1 LTVDLQTMRA
11 DAVALTRQF
20 LDNWVRFLPIH
31 IAVGILVF
39 TVLTPMATVLL
50 RLAVSLSGEAALSD
64 QDILF
69 FVLSPFGFVSL
80 LVLGSVF
87 SIIVFLE
94 HAALLV
100 VAWSINEG
108 RAAAVKQVLLFLGG
122 RMWGL
127 FRLAVLVLLRVLLNL
142 LPFVLLLLLLYRLL
156 LSDYDINYYLAEK
169 PPEWQWAIALGASV
183 AVACVANLLRLFIN
197 WVFCVPLQLFSSR
210 SPAQA
215 LADSSE
221 AARGYRGQI
230 GIWLLAWLVITS
242 LLAAAVSAL
251 LTVAGMYLIP
261 QAATSV
267 EALLIALGLVS
278 LTGFVL
284 YFAVTFSAASW
295 LSLLIM
301 NLFNKRGL
309 QVEIAPQAAAD
320 VAATHR
326 LLTDRRI
333 LGWGLLAGFVIA
345 LLLARVL
352 IDQLKFD
359 TTGEVMAH
367 RGASAAAPENTI
379 AAIRLAIDSG
389 AQWVEIDVQETADGR
404 IAVIHDSDLKKIG
417 GSPLTV
423 AGSTLE
429 QLQQVDIGSW
439 FGDQFAD
446 QRIPTL
452 EQVLELCK
460 DRIGVNIELKY
471 YGKQVRLEER
481 VAEIVE
487 RIGMTGQV
495 MFMSL
500 SHEGVKTLR
509 RLRPEWK
516 VGLLSSVA
524 VGNLAELDV
533 DFLALNGR
541 AASRH
546 MIRQAHKRD
555 KEVMVWTVND
565 AVAMASMIGR
575 GADALITDEPTLAI
589 NVLEEFERLEPG
601 QRLLIQL
608 ADLFDRPGLY
618 REQ

>member
-1 LTVDLQTMRA
+1 VDLQSMRA
-11 DAVALTRQF
+11 DAVALTRQL
-20 LDNWVRFLPIH
+20 LDNWARFLPVH
-31 IAVGILVF
+31 LAVGILVF
-39 TVLTPMATVLL
+39 TILTPAATLL
-50 RLAVSLSGEAALSD
+50 LHLAVSLSGEAALSD

-69 FVLSPFGFVSL
+69 FVLSPFGFASL

-100 VAWSINEG
+100 VAWSISEG
-108 RAAAVKQVLLFLGG
+108 RTATVRQILLFLAG

-142 LPFVLLLLLLYRLL
+142 LPFVLVLLLLYRLL
-156 LSDYDINYYLAEK
+156 LSDYDINYYLAER
-169 PPEWQWAIALGASV
+169 PLEWRWAVALGTIV
-183 AVACVANLLRLFIN
+183 AVAAAANLLRLFIN

-210 SPAQA
+210 APARA
-215 LADSSE
+215 LSDSRK
-221 AARGYRGQI
+221 AARGYRSRI
-230 GIWLLAWLVITS
+230 GIWLLTWLLITS
-242 LLAAAVSAL
+242 LLAAAVTAL
-251 LTVAGMYLIP
+251 LTLAGMYLIP
-261 QAATSV
+261 RAATSV

-278 LTGFVL
+278 LTGFLL
-284 YFAVTFSAASW
+284 YFTITFGAASW

-301 NLFNKRGL
+301 KLFNDRGL
-309 QVEIAPQAAAD
+309 QVEVPPRTAAD
-320 VAATHR
+320 LAQKHP
-326 LLTDRRI
+326 LLADRRI
-333 LGWGLLAGFVIA
+333 LGWGLLAGFAIA
-345 LLLARVL
+345 LFLAWLLIERL
-352 IDQLKFD
+352 QFD
-359 TTGEVMAH
+359 TAGEVMAH

-379 AAIRLAIDSG
+379 AAIQLAIDSG

-404 IAVIHDSDLKKIG
+404 IVVIHDSDLKKIG
-417 GSPLTV
+417 GSSLTV
-423 AGSTLE
+423 AGSTLQ

-439 FGDQFAD
+439 FGDEFAD
-446 QRIPTL
+446 QRVPAL

-487 RIGMTGQV
+487 STGMTGQV

-500 SHEGVKTLR
+500 SHDGIKTLR

-524 VGNLAELDV
+524 VGNLADLDV

-546 MIRQAHKRD
+546 MIRQAHKRG

-575 GADALITDEPTLAI
+575 GADALITDEPALAT
-589 NVLEEFERLEPG
+589 NVLEQFERLEPG
-601 QRLLIQL
+601 ERLLIQL
-608 ADLFDRPGLY
+608 ADFFDRPGLY